1 MKRSVK
7 DVLVAIGL
15 ALSVGL
21 SGVACTY
28 VNQETQT
35 CLVGGKDRTSN
46 SDGVSEMRVY
56 TDCGT
61 FVVEDNFISGFK
73 SADLY
78 GSIQPGKTYKIK
90 SGGVRVGPL
99 SMFPTILEAEEI

>member
-1 MKRSVK
+1 MKN
-7 DVLVAIGL
+7 VAIAATL
-15 ALSVGL
+15 ALGIGL

-46 SDGVSEMRVY
+46 SDGGSEMLVY

-61 FVVEDNFISGFK
+61 FVVEDNFISGFN

-99 SMFPTILEAEEI
+99 SMFPTILEAKEI